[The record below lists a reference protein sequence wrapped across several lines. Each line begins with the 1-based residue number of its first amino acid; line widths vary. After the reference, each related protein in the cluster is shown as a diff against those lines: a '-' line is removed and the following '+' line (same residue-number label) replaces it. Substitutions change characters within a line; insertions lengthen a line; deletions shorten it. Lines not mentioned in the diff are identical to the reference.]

1 MKKKKRERK
10 KGEEKSIIAGH
21 SFKQMHHPIN
31 SAAAFKCKQEKVN
44 FVHIMSPAVLCFK
57 TVRHSWADEL

>member
-1 MKKKKRERK
+1 
-10 KGEEKSIIAGH
+10 
-21 SFKQMHHPIN
+21 MHHPIN

-57 TVRHSWADEL
+57 TVCHSWADEL